1 MTEIN
6 SSKNGIIIK
15 SALALLIS
23 TIYAI
28 IRYNYFGNVSLND
41 IPVFVFNK
49 AIALSIVIILGFSL
63 FDKLKDRNTEYYFS
77 TIQFLV
83 IMHVVLSL
91 ALHGDAYFPK
101 MYIDGKLTLN
111 TGIATLSGTILVAG
125 LFTNLVKLKALA
137 IYTLI
142 SIHVFFY
149 GFKGW
154 FTPENWHGNLPP
166 ITLVSFVVI
175 VILFLRK
182 LLKNKG

>member
-1 MTEIN
+1 MSEIN
-6 SSKNGIIIK
+6 SLKNSIIIK

-23 TIYAI
+23 TTYAI

-63 FDKLKDRNTEYYFS
+63 LDKIKDRNTGDYFS
-77 TIQFLV
+77 TIQFLI
-83 IMHVVLSL
+83 IMHVIFSL

-125 LFTNLVKLKALA
+125 LFTNIIKLKALT

-142 SIHVFFY
+142 GIHVFFY

-154 FTPENWHGNLPP
+154 VTPENWHGSLPP
-166 ITLVSFVVI
+166 ITLVSFVI
-175 VILFLRK
+175 VMILFLRK
-182 LLKNKG
+182 LLKK